1 VTYAPPVLFVSVRDL
16 QYRRRRFLIGVF
28 ATGLVF
34 ALAVVI
40 TGINQSFV
48 NEVTRTVDAIDVD
61 QWIVSEKA
69 SGPFTSS
76 TLIEAATVTAIAR
89 QPGVTDASPVAILRF
104 TIPGSPQKDIG
115 VIGVEPGSIA
125 TAPVA
130 DGRELQRD
138 GEVVV
143 DRSLGYDVGEKVS
156 IGGRDFTVVGRTKGV
171 SYYAGQPATF
181 MTLKDAQNLTFA
193 GAPLATAIVT
203 KGTVTDPP
211 KGTIALTNDEVITD
225 LQRPMKQ
232 ASGTILMLCILLWI
246 VAAGI
251 IGSILYVQAI
261 ERTGDFAVFK
271 ATGVTGGKIATGLAF
286 EAIVLALLSA
296 VVAIVLAQILGPLM
310 PMSVETPGSA
320 YLLLVAV
327 AVVIGILASLF
338 GLRRA
343 VSVDPALAFG

>member
-1 VTYAPPVLFVSVRDL
+1 VLFVSVRDL

-61 QWIVSEKA
+61 QWVVSERA

-76 TLIEAATVTAIAR
+76 TLIPAAMATTIAE
-89 QPGVTDASPVAILRF
+89 QSGVTEASPVAILRF

-130 DGRELQRD
+130 DGRELKGD

-156 IGGRDFTVVGRTKGV
+156 IGGSDFTVVGRTKGV

-181 MTLKDAQNLTFA
+181 MTLKDAQTLTFA
-193 GAPLATAIVT
+193 GQPLATAVVT
-203 KGTVTDPP
+203 KGTVSNPP
-211 KGTIALTNDEVITD
+211 SGTIALSNDDVISD

-261 ERTGDFAVFK
+261 ERTGD
-271 ATGVTGGKIATGLAF
+271 L
-286 EAIVLALLSA
+286 
-296 VVAIVLAQILGPLM
+296 
-310 PMSVETPGSA
+310 
-320 YLLLVAV
+320 
-327 AVVIGILASLF
+327 
-338 GLRRA
+338 
-343 VSVDPALAFG
+343 